1 MMLHVFKSLKKNLQ
15 IGDSKGKSPML
26 AAVIA
31 NAMVASGAE
40 RAFPTIVRR
49 STVEKSKKRCTMR
62 YHGSESKRHD
72 DANFTSH
79 NHQQMDRPDTPNA
92 DSQSIADR
100 T

>member
-1 MMLHVFKSLKKNLQ
+1 
-15 IGDSKGKSPML
+15 ML

-31 NAMVASGAE
+31 NPMVASGAE

-72 DANFTSH
+72 DALILH
-79 NHQQMDRPDTPNA
+79 LDRPDTPNA